1 MNKIYSF
8 EQLTDSVE
16 LLERKPPRFII
27 WFLSGLILLFVIF
40 VVWAYFGKVD
50 IVSKGTVIIQNKFES
65 SLVRSKNKGILD
77 NVLVKSGDFVKTG
90 DVLFQIKEEN
100 ENVFVKAS
108 MDGEVQFN
116 STIQSGDLIESGKEI
131 LSIVPKNLEKR
142 ARIILSPQDRKN
154 IKKGD
159 KIIYSFNTE
168 RIDKYIGEIVYIA
181 AEPVY
186 NKEFK
191 SYMYELEATIDSNND
206 ELYAGMM
213 GQGSVLIGS
222 EPIWKFLLKK
232 MI

>member
-1 MNKIYSF
+1 
-8 EQLTDSVE
+8 
-16 LLERKPPRFII
+16 
-27 WFLSGLILLFVIF
+27 
-40 VVWAYFGKVD
+40 
-50 IVSKGTVIIQNKFES
+50 
-65 SLVRSKNKGILD
+65 
-77 NVLVKSGDFVKTG
+77 
-90 DVLFQIKEEN
+90 
-100 ENVFVKAS
+100 
-108 MDGEVQFN
+108 
-116 STIQSGDLIESGKEI
+116 
-131 LSIVPKNLEKR
+131 SIVPKNLEKR